1 MKKNY
6 IIAEELEPECRNS
19 DLDSFDFE
27 EDGIY
32 DGIVITGNKA
42 FNFYGCH
49 LDDISKVTDDDEIYD
64 IVYDEALSDDEK
76 IHEIESI
83 IPGCSTDIADWKKAV
98 DIDPVNI
105 ADILTAITGKSYD
118 SEEIDGCV
126 QSEWQ
131 NLYYPEGT
139 SEDLIE
145 EIRMKYFNLGTEWRV
160 TINDDSEY
168 VSSENTYYIYT
179 TSYDEKGTKQE
190 IANEFDVPADQII
203 LRQYQGVD
211 YGFNPE
217 YIEKGGN
224 SEKKDLFVEDL
235 CHLLKKYGVEI
246 NDLSY
251 HKNSGYDNEFV
262 KIVTT
267 GGREILTNV
276 TGDNN
281 LALGFDVLKDLLEI
295 L

>member
-1 MKKNY
+1 MKKSI
-6 IIAEELEPECRNS
+6 IIAEELGPECRNS

-32 DGIVITGNKA
+32 DGLVITGNKA
-42 FNFYGCH
+42 FNFYGDH

-64 IVYDEALSDDEK
+64 IVYDETLSDDEK
-76 IHEIESI
+76 IHEIKSI
-83 IPGCSTDIADWKKAV
+83 FPGCSTDIEDWKKAV

-105 ADILTAITGKSYD
+105 ADILTAITGKPYD
-118 SEEIDGCV
+118 SVEIDGCV

-139 SEDLIE
+139 SESLIE
-145 EIRMKYFNLGTEWRV
+145 EVRIKYFNLGTEWLV

-168 VSSENTYYIYT
+168 VSKENKYYIYT
-179 TSYDEKGTKQE
+179 TSYGEEEIKQE
-190 IANEFDVPADQII
+190 IADEFDVSTEQII

-211 YGFNPE
+211 YGFTPK
-217 YIEKGGN
+217 YIEKGGD

-251 HKNSGYDNEFV
+251 HQNSDYNNEFV

-267 GGREILTNV
+267 GGREVLTNV